1 MAVVRGAFGGF
12 GTRQQIGKAYVFF
25 IWKGINAI
33 RTWVIPNNPNT
44 GDQQTERADFK
55 SLVAAWH
62 DGLFNVDD
70 IAAWERAAGT
80 VKYKPQSG
88 FNRWVGLYRAF
99 FQQVQTPNRL
109 YGEVTSN
116 LAHATFTCLI
126 TPTAAPLPLSTK
138 VLQWGTS
145 PTSLWRTEALV
156 YVADLTAGPFDTG
169 FGAGTVL
176 YFRFSL
182 YDTDGDGAL
191 YAQSGIYKAVL
202 T

>member
-1 MAVVRGAFGGF
+1 MAKVRGAFGGF
-12 GTRQQIGKAYVFF
+12 GTTQQIGKAYVFF
-25 IWKGINAI
+25 LWKGINCI

-55 SLVAAWH
+55 SLITAWH
-62 DGLFNVDD
+62 DGLFNVGD
-70 IAAWERAAGT
+70 IEAWERAAGT
-80 VKYKPQSG
+80 VKYRPQSG
-88 FNRWVGLYRAF
+88 FNRFIGLYRSI
-99 FQQVQTPNRL
+99 FQTINTPNRL

-116 LAHATFTCLI
+116 TVKTTFTCLI
-126 TPTAAPLPLSTK
+126 TPTSAPLSPGTK

-156 YVADLTAGPFDTG
+156 YVSDLTAGPFDTG
-169 FGAGTVL
+169 FGVGVKI

-182 YDTDGDGAL
+182 YDNSFTPLL
-191 YAQSGIYKAVL
+191 YSQSGIYSAVL

>member
-1 MAVVRGAFGGF
+1 MAKVRGAFGGF
-12 GTRQQIGKAYVFF
+12 GTTQQIGKAYVFF

-33 RTWVIPNNPNT
+33 RTYVIPNNPNT
-44 GDQQTERADFK
+44 GAQQTERVDFK
-55 SLVAAWH
+55 SLVTAWH
-62 DGLFNVDD
+62 DGLFNVND

-88 FNRWVGLYRAF
+88 FNRFVGLFRSL
-99 FQQVQTPNRL
+99 FQLATPPNRL

-116 LAHATFTCLI
+116 SGAATFTCLI
-126 TPTAAPLPLSTK
+126 TPTSAPVGGGSE

-145 PTSLWRTEALV
+145 PTSLWRTETLV
-156 YVADLTAGPFDTG
+156 YVADLTAGPFDTT
-169 FGAGTVL
+169 FGAGTAI

-182 YDTDGDGAL
+182 YDNNIVPLL
-191 YAQSGIYKAVL
+191 YGQSGIYKAVL